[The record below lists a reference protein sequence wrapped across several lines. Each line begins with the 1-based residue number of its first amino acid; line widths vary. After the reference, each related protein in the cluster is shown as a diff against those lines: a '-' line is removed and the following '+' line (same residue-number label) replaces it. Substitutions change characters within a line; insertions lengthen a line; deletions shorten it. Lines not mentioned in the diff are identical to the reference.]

1 MNLPDFET
9 IRLEC
14 RGPAAW
20 IIFNR
25 PTVLNAMSR
34 ALIRE
39 AREAIA
45 WAASKAEVRCIV
57 FAGAGDRAFTAGAD
71 INELR
76 EMTQAEALSYN
87 RGWLDLFRDIERCR
101 KPVIAAVHG
110 WATGGGTEL
119 SLACDFVICTENAR
133 FGLTE
138 INIGVIPGAGAVVR
152 LTRWV
157 GRLKAKEIV
166 MLGRH
171 IEGREAAALELANEC
186 VANDQLDQHVDRLVA
201 QLSLKPPL
209 SLAAAK
215 ASINIGSDMG
225 FDAGL
230 EYELQEF
237 VRLFGTQ
244 DQREGMASFFEKRSP
259 RYEGR

>member
-1 MNLPDFET
+1 MALPVFET
-9 IRLEC
+9 LLLE
-14 RGPAAW
+14 RRDEGLW

-25 PTVLNAMSR
+25 PGVLNAMSR
-34 ALIRE
+34 QLIRE

-45 WAASKAEVRCIV
+45 WAGGQADIRCLV

-76 EMTQAEALSYN
+76 DMNPAQVLAYN

-119 SLACDFVICTENAR
+119 SLACDFVVCTANAR

-157 GRLKAKEIV
+157 GRMKAREIV
-166 MLGRH
+166 MLGRL
-171 IEGREAAALELANEC
+171 IEGAEAASLQIVNEC
-186 VANDQLDQHVDRLVA
+186 VPDGQLDRRVQALVGELA
-201 QLSLKPPL
+201 GKPPL
-209 SLAAAK
+209 ALAAAK
-215 ASINIGSDMG
+215 ASINIGSDLG

-230 EYELQEF
+230 EYELQEYA
-237 VRLFGTQ
+237 RLFGTA
-244 DQREGMASFFEKRSP
+244 DQREGMAAFFDKRAARFTGS
-259 RYEGR
+259 

>member
-1 MNLPDFET
+1 MQTPGFET
-9 IRLEC
+9 ILLET

-20 IIFNR
+20 ITFNR
-25 PTVLNAMSR
+25 PRVHNAMNIT
-34 ALIRE
+34 LIRE
-39 AREAIA
+39 AREAIR
-45 WAASKAEVRCIV
+45 WASEQQGVRCLV

-76 EMTQAEALSYN
+76 DMTQEGVLAYN
-87 RGWLDLFRDIERCR
+87 RNWLDLFRDVERCR

-171 IEGREAAALELANEC
+171 IEGGEAVALQLANRC
-186 VANDQLDQHVDRLVA
+186 VADSGLHAEVDALVEQLA
-201 QLSLKPPL
+201 QKPPL
-209 SLAAAK
+209 GLAAAK
-215 ASINIGSDMG
+215 ASINIGADVA

-237 VRLFGTQ
+237 VRLFGTE
-244 DQREGMASFFEKRSP
+244 DQREGMAAFFEKRPASFQ
-259 RYEGR
+259 GR

>member
-1 MNLPDFET
+1 MTQPTFET
-9 IRLEC
+9 ILLER
-14 RGPAAW
+14 RGESVW

-25 PTVLNAMSR
+25 PRVLNAMSR
-34 ALIRE
+34 LLIQE

-45 WAASKAEVRCIV
+45 WASAQSDVRCLV
-57 FAGAGDRAFTAGAD
+57 FGGAGERAFTAGAD
-71 INELR
+71 ISELR
-76 EMTQAEALSYN
+76 DMTSAQVLTYN

-119 SLACDFVICTENAR
+119 SLACDFVVCTANAR

-138 INIGVIPGAGAVVR
+138 VNIGVIPGAGAVVR

-157 GRLKAKEIV
+157 GRMKAKEIV

-171 IEGREAAALELANEC
+171 IEGEEAAALQLVNQC
-186 VANDQLDQHVDRLVA
+186 VPDDQLDEYVDALVRELA
-201 QLSLKPPL
+201 GKPPL
-209 SLAAAK
+209 ALAAAK
-215 ASINIGSDMG
+215 ASINIGADVG

-237 VRLFGTQ
+237 VGLFGTE
-244 DQREGMASFFEKRSP
+244 DQREGMVAFFEKRAA
-259 RYEGR
+259 RFTGR

>member
-1 MNLPDFET
+1 MSLPAFET
-9 IRLEC
+9 LLLER
-14 RGPAAW
+14 RGAGLW

-25 PTVLNAMSR
+25 PRVLNAMNR
-34 ALIRE
+34 RLIHE
-39 AREAIA
+39 ARQAIA
-45 WAASKAEVRCIV
+45 WASEQAEVRCLV

-71 INELR
+71 ISELR
-76 EMTQAEALSYN
+76 GMSSTQVLAYN

-101 KPVIAAVHG
+101 KPVVAAVHG

-119 SLACDFVICTENAR
+119 SLACDFVVCTASSR

-138 INIGVIPGAGAVVR
+138 IDIGVIPGAGAVVR

-157 GRLKAKEIV
+157 GRMKAKEIV

-171 IEGREAAALELANEC
+171 IEGTEAAALQLANHCVPDGRLDARVAALVEELAG
-186 VANDQLDQHVDRLVA
+186 
-201 QLSLKPPL
+201 KPPL
-209 SLAAAK
+209 ALAAAK
-215 ASINIGSDMG
+215 ASINIGADVG

-237 VRLFGTQ
+237 VRLFGSE
-244 DQREGMASFFEKRSP
+244 DQQEGMAAFFEKRAACFT
-259 RYEGR
+259 GR

>member
-1 MNLPDFET
+1 MTAPDFET
-9 IRLEC
+9 ILLQH
-14 RGPAAW
+14 RGEALW

-25 PTVLNAMSR
+25 PRVLNAMSR
-34 ALIRE
+34 RLIRE
-39 AREAIA
+39 ARDAIA
-45 WAASKAEVRCIV
+45 WASEQADVRCLV

-71 INELR
+71 IAELR
-76 EMTQAEALSYN
+76 DMTSTQVLAYN

-119 SLACDFVICTENAR
+119 SLACDFVVCTANAR

-138 INIGVIPGAGAVVR
+138 VNIGVIPGAGAVVR

-157 GRLKAKEIV
+157 GRMKAKEIV

-171 IEGREAAALELANEC
+171 IEGTEAAALQMVNHCVPDGQLDARVGALVEELAN
-186 VANDQLDQHVDRLVA
+186 
-201 QLSLKPPL
+201 KPPL
-209 SLAAAK
+209 ALAAAK
-215 ASINIGSDMG
+215 ASINIGADVG

-237 VRLFGTQ
+237 VRLFGTE
-244 DQREGMASFFEKRSP
+244 DQQEGMTAFFEKRAA
-259 RYEGR
+259 RFTGR